1 MNEKKN
7 HKFLFNKLFLFF
19 SHFSLSELRQAMKT
33 LGDKGTVAGAEEM
46 IKKFD
51 LDGDGRINY
60 EGKHLK

>member
-1 MNEKKN
+1 
-7 HKFLFNKLFLFF
+7 
-19 SHFSLSELRQAMKT
+19 MKT